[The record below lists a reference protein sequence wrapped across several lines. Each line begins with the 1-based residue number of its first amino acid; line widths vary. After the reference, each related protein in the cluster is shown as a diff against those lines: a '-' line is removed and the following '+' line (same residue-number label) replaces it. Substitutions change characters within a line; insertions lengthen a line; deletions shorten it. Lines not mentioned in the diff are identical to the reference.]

1 MFVVIVVYFRQ
12 LSEMNSYLANRTCH
26 HNYCSDSGVVSKQ
39 PSLATPIS
47 PDFRLEPIANNPM
60 YVASPGNQDKNINI
74 SRQNEIPYISV
85 SEALWETEHVYQEP
99 PDYRW
104 GIIILL

>member
-1 MFVVIVVYFRQ
+1 
-12 LSEMNSYLANRTCH
+12 MNSYVANRSGQH
-26 HNYCSDSGVVSKQ
+26 KYCSDSSEVNKQ

-60 YVASPGNQDKNINI
+60 YVVNPCNQDKNTNI
-74 SRQNEIPYISV
+74 SWQNEIPYISV

-99 PDYRW
+99 PDFRRLSSQYKYSSDSRDSSNSSE
-104 GIIILL
+104 